1 MRERNKISGARV
13 TITLLAIL
21 AGGAGSEQR
30 GVGMQKR
37 REMVEKERKKERK
50 EEKKQRG

>member
-21 AGGAGSEQR
+21 AGGAPEVS
-30 GVGMQKR
+30 
-37 REMVEKERKKERK
+37 REA
-50 EEKKQRG
+50 

>member
-21 AGGAGSEQR
+21 AGGTPEVS
-30 GVGMQKR
+30 
-37 REMVEKERKKERK
+37 REA
-50 EEKKQRG
+50 